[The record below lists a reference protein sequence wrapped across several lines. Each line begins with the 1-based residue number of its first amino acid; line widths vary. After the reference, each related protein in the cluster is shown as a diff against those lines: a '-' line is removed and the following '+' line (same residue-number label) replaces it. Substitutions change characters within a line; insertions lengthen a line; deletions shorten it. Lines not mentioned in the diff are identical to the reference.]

1 METSAERIERLFL
14 SEYRD
19 IITLIEKEL
28 LNLEDDPESETSKE
42 NLLIQVHT
50 LKGSSSMIEAKILPG
65 FIHKYESLIKSIF
78 SHNVFNSSV
87 FTFLLKGLD
96 YISFLVDNI
105 IVKKVGINMNKY
117 NNNIKKLLMF
127 EKKLLGNLKKENY
140 GVFSY
145 DKNEEKLQEKEL
157 YRISMELNEKRNFG
171 SWHPEEIIDDL
182 KKMGNIIRVAGLP
195 FKVINWPDDDFSQ
208 CFFRWDIFLESKE
221 PLKKIEEVFIFF
233 KSKNKIVIEPVSGN
247 NEAESENKSK
257 NITKQTKAID
267 KGIKEEITKD
277 QSPKNM
283 QTLVQDIVKV
293 PIEKIDTLIDTIG
306 ELIIINSNLNN
317 LQMKLEN
324 MELDNIWYNLNKVAG
339 TLRENIISMKMT
351 PVGHLF
357 SRFHRMVR
365 DISRKFNKDI
375 KLIIKGENTQLDR
388 TIFSILQDAIVHII
402 INAIDH
408 GIESSEE
415 RKKLEKSQYGYITIE
430 ASEESGQIVIEIK
443 DDGKGLDRE
452 KILKKA
458 IEKGLLNESTV
469 YSESEI
475 FDVIFKPG
483 FSTKDEVSVISGRG
497 IGMDAV
503 MASIKKINGSIKIV
517 SEKGKGTQFIIKL
530 PLTLVI
536 IDGFLL
542 KIGLNHFVIPL
553 NFVLECFEVDLNKLK
568 KNDMVYD
575 LRGEYL
581 SVKML
586 NTVLNNINYIENDS
600 KLKQVVVIELDND
613 KIGFLV
619 DEIKGNVQVVIRPV
633 SKIINI
639 KNCLLG
645 STLLGDG
652 EIALILDIRNLLKK
666 IAENE

>member
-1 METSAERIERLFL
+1 MGTSAERIEQIFL

-19 IITLIEKEL
+19 IITSIEKEL
-28 LNLEDDPESETSKE
+28 LILEDEPENETSRE
-42 NLLIQVHT
+42 NMLIQVHT

-78 SHNVFNSSV
+78 NHNFFNSTV

-96 YISFLVDNI
+96 YISYLVDNI
-105 IVKKVGINMNKY
+105 IVKKVGINMKNY

-127 EKKLLGNLKKENY
+127 EKKVLTNLKKENY
-140 GVFSY
+140 GVFNY
-145 DKNEEKLQEKEL
+145 DENEEKLQEVDL
-157 YRISMELNEKRNFG
+157 YRISMELSEKRSFN

-182 KKMGNIIRVAGLP
+182 RKMGNIIRIASSP
-195 FKVINWPDDDFSQ
+195 YKVINWPDDDFYQ
-208 CFFRWDIFLESKE
+208 CFFQWDIFLESKE
-221 PLKKIEEVFIFF
+221 PYKKVEEVFMFF
-233 KSKNKIVIEPVSGN
+233 KSKNKIMIETASGSY
-247 NEAESENKSK
+247 EAESENKSK
-257 NITKQTKAID
+257 NEKQIKAID
-267 KGIKEEITKD
+267 NKIKEKISKD
-277 QSPKNM
+277 DQNLKNV
-283 QTLVQDIVKV
+283 QNPVQDIVKV
-293 PIEKIDTLIDTIG
+293 PIEKIDALIDTIG
-306 ELIIINSNLNN
+306 ELIIIDSNLNN
-317 LQMKLEN
+317 LQMKLGN
-324 MELDNIWYNLNKVAG
+324 MELDNIRYNLNKVANN
-339 TLRENIISMKMT
+339 LRENIISMKMT

-365 DISRKFNKDI
+365 DISKKFGKDI
-375 KLIIKGENTQLDR
+375 KLVIKGENSQLDR
-388 TIFSILQDAIVHII
+388 TIFAILQDAILHII
-402 INAIDH
+402 INSIDH

-415 RKKLEKSQYGYITIE
+415 RKKLGKPQHGSIVIE
-430 ASEESGQIVIEIK
+430 ASEGSGQVVIEIR
-443 DDGKGLDRE
+443 DDGRGLDKE

-458 IEKGLLNESTV
+458 IEKGLLNESIV

-475 FDVIFKPG
+475 FNVIFKPG

-503 MASIKKINGSIKIV
+503 MTSIKKINGSIKIV
-517 SEKGKGTQFIIKL
+517 SEKGKGTKFIIKL
-530 PLTLVI
+530 PLTLII

-553 NFVLECFEVDLNKLK
+553 SYILECFEINLNELK
-568 KNDMVYD
+568 KNDMIYN

-581 SVKML
+581 TVKML
-586 NTVLNNINYIENDS
+586 DTVLKNIVYSENDNKS
-600 KLKQVVVIELDND
+600 KQVVVIELDNE

-619 DEIKGNVQVVIRPV
+619 DEIKGKTQVVIRPV

-639 KNCLLG
+639 NNCLLG

-652 EIALILDIRNLLKK
+652 EIALILDIKNLLKK